1 MNVLS
6 QSELQRL
13 ITIMRKMERAAIEKN
28 WQELS
33 RLDDLRREL
42 IEYDAAKEVSAG
54 ESSVQKSNMA
64 ENTMHTD
71 LVNEIVQLDALII
84 ESVLNARHKLL
95 AENRDLS
102 AQVNAKARYELT
114 SQFS

>member
-6 QSELQRL
+6 QSELQKL
-13 ITIMRKMERAAIEKN
+13 IDIMKKMERAASADN

-33 RLDDLRREL
+33 RLDDYRREL
-42 IEYDAAKEVSAG
+42 IEYDAREEVSASD
-54 ESSVQKSNMA
+54 SSVQKCNTE
-64 ENTMHTD
+64 ENSMRAD
-71 LVNEIVQLDALII
+71 LVNEIVQLDTLII

-95 AENRDLS
+95 AENHDLS